1 MESQCDNHFD
11 CDVMINDSL
20 TWCFTSNDYD
30 VQLTYTEYY
39 RCGWGWLTCSRIK
52 ERYYTNRLISF
63 CGVMYWD
70 YSCTIPQWAQWIQ
83 WSDCSMTCDRGIQTR
98 TRSCVSNT
106 ESNTEDGYV
115 NTCGQLNDETHA
127 LETRECLL
135 LGNHRYCP
143 YCEERDFSY
152 LPLENLTL
160 GAVNDTAEGNAYILE
175 SDII

>member
-1 MESQCDNHFD
+1 MVAFD
-11 CDVMINDSL
+11 CFSSIV
-20 TWCFTSNDYD
+20 
-30 VQLTYTEYY
+30 
-39 RCGWGWLTCSRIK
+39 
-52 ERYYTNRLISF
+52 
-63 CGVMYWD
+63 
-70 YSCTIPQWAQWIQ
+70 PQWAQWAQ

-143 YCEERDFSY
+143 CKYSLCVN
-152 LPLENLTL
+152 PLARSPGQVKWVWTSEINEKNCL
-160 GAVNDTAEGNAYILE
+160 NK
-175 SDII
+175 

>member
-1 MESQCDNHFD
+1 MAAFD
-11 CDVMINDSL
+11 CFSSIV
-20 TWCFTSNDYD
+20 
-30 VQLTYTEYY
+30 
-39 RCGWGWLTCSRIK
+39 
-52 ERYYTNRLISF
+52 
-63 CGVMYWD
+63 
-70 YSCTIPQWAQWIQ
+70 PQWAQWAQ

-143 YCEERDFSY
+143 CK
-152 LPLENLTL
+152 
-160 GAVNDTAEGNAYILE
+160 
-175 SDII
+175 